1 MAYTSPLGRLPTKLR
16 QKEATQALIPEHI
29 RLPDG
34 RTVATRDI
42 TNQLRNRKTINLQ
55 TQAVHR
61 IPEKPKTQRPRK
73 YTIEERIWQSRA
85 TAEEIAERYGISL
98 KTATSM
104 TYTARYIIQRIN
116 QDEDSSA

>member
-116 QDEDSSA
+116 QDESC